1 MKKTLIAGAAGVV
14 LASAVGLAVALP
26 AQAETLTTT
35 TTTISS
41 ASETGETAG
50 EHRAGRGHGG
60 KGFDAEALATKLGLT
75 ETAVSDAVSAVRDA
89 TEAGDRP
96 SSDATDEEREAAK
109 DARQS
114 AIVTALAAELN
125 IDEDTVS
132 AALTDI
138 RSEKTAERAA
148 AATATLDEAV
158 ADGTLTQ
165 TEADAVQK
173 AMDAHIM
180 GNLDEAVAEGILTQS
195 EADAAQ
201 KAIDAQVLGNHGGR
215 DGGNGG
221 DRGDR
226 GHAER

>member
-14 LASAVGLAVALP
+14 LASCVGLAVVLP
-26 AQAETLTTT
+26 AQAETPTTT
-35 TTTISS
+35 TTSS
-41 ASETGETAG
+41 TASESGDTAG

-60 KGFDAEALATKLGLT
+60 KGVDAEALATKLGLT

-89 TEAGDRP
+89 TEAGDHP
-96 SSDATDEEREAAK
+96 SSDATGEERDAAK
-109 DARQS
+109 ETRRA
-114 AIVTALAAELN
+114 AFVTALAAELN

-173 AMDAHIM
+173 A
-180 GNLDEAVAEGILTQS
+180 
-195 EADAAQ
+195 
-201 KAIDAQVLGNHGGR
+201 IDAQVLGNHGGR